1 MMSHYRVRVKFANV
15 EIEVDS
21 SEQAYADAKLKE
33 MISKF
38 GAPKGGGGPEVARR
52 AEEPE
57 TSPNPNGER
66 KPLSMVEYVRSLA
79 PKSGTQYV
87 VAVGDYLEKQG
98 GMSSGFRTRD
108 IVTGFQTV
116 KYKHANPAEAVRQ
129 AKQQG
134 FLMDGKE
141 PGTVLVTNT

>member
-1 MMSHYRVRVKFANV
+1 MSHYRVRVKFANV

-66 KPLSMVEYVRSLA
+66 AIVASAFTTMPGMIPLR
-79 PKSGTQYV
+79 
-87 VAVGDYLEKQG
+87 
-98 GMSSGFRTRD
+98 
-108 IVTGFQTV
+108 
-116 KYKHANPAEAVRQ
+116 
-129 AKQQG
+129 
-134 FLMDGKE
+134 
-141 PGTVLVTNT
+141 